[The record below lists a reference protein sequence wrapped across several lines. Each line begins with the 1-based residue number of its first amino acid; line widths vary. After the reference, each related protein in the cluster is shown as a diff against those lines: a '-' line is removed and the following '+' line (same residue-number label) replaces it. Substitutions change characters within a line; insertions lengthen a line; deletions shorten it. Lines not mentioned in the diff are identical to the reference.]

1 MHKCKVP
8 EKIFASVKSPRHNT
22 SALAGAKSPVPRTR
36 ENPKEEEEEEEE
48 GHVYVPYNRRSFTR
62 RQERD
67 TRAKLMRRWRPQGHI
82 HSPPLHSL
90 VHGFLCSSQ
99 KKTLW
104 ISQSWEPDSSSTLL
118 MGSSSSTSESVYK

>member
-22 SALAGAKSPVPRTR
+22 SAMAGAKSPVPRTR
-36 ENPKEEEEEEEE
+36 ENPKEEEEE

-62 RQERD
+62 RQERE

-104 ISQSWEPDSSSTLL
+104 ISRSWEPDFSSTLL
-118 MGSSSSTSESVYK
+118 TDSSSSSESVYK

>member
-1 MHKCKVP
+1 MHKCKVA
-8 EKIFASVKSPRHNT
+8 EKISASVKSPRHNT
-22 SALAGAKSPVPRTR
+22 SAMAGAKSPVPRTR
-36 ENPKEEEEEEEE
+36 ENPEEEEEEE
-48 GHVYVPYNRRSFTR
+48 GHVCVPYNRRSFTR
-62 RQERD
+62 TQERER
-67 TRAKLMRRWRPQGHI
+67 RAKLMRRWRPQGHI

-118 MGSSSSTSESVYK
+118 MDSSSESESELVYK

>member
-22 SALAGAKSPVPRTR
+22 SAMAGAKSPVPRTR
-36 ENPKEEEEEEEE
+36 ENPEEEEEEEE

-62 RQERD
+62 RQERE

-90 VHGFLCSSQ
+90 VHCFLCSSQ
-99 KKTLW
+99 KKILW
-104 ISQSWEPDSSSTLL
+104 ISQSWEPDSSSTLR
-118 MGSSSSTSESVYK
+118 MDSSYSSSESVYE

>member
-1 MHKCKVP
+1 MHKRKVP

-22 SALAGAKSPVPRTR
+22 SAMAGAKSPVPRTR
-36 ENPKEEEEEEEE
+36 ENPKEEEE
-48 GHVYVPYNRRSFTR
+48 GHVCVPYNRRPFTR
-62 RQERD
+62 RQDRE

-118 MGSSSSTSESVYK
+118 MDFSSSSESESVYK

>member
-36 ENPKEEEEEEEE
+36 ENPKEEEEEE

-118 MGSSSSTSESVYK
+118 MDSSSSTSESVYK